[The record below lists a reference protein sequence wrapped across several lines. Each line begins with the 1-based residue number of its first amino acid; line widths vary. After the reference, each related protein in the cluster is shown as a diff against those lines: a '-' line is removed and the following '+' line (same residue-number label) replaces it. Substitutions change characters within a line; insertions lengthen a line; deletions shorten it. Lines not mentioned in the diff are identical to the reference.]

1 MQRVNAGQVWRKLGA
16 VPGLYVHIP
25 FCARRCP
32 YCDFAVS
39 TNARAD
45 FRDSYVAALQTELE
59 TALGETNLRF
69 ETVFFG
75 GGTPTELPATT
86 LGRILASVL
95 PHVAPDAEIS
105 LEANPENLDLRF
117 LKALRA
123 GGWNRLSLGAQSFDE
138 RELRVLGRAHDAKK
152 IENVVRDAKTA
163 GFQNISLDL
172 IYGAPRTSLGSWRT
186 SLRRA
191 IALDVTH
198 ISAYSLTIEEGT
210 AFGRAVSRGD
220 MGAPDDDFGGELMDE
235 AAQMLGEAGFE
246 RYEVSNWAR
255 MGFRSRHNANYWRG
269 GDYLG
274 VGCGAHSHFE
284 GHRFWN
290 ERDAKTYV
298 KAIQTQGT
306 ARAGEEWLTP
316 RQRAVELVALG
327 VRCRDGFS
335 LEEVSQ
341 TGAFDARAALNGQ
354 LVALIATGALREESE
369 RIVPGAQ
376 GFAIADGLA
385 ARLVGQF

>member
-1 MQRVNAGQVWRKLGA
+1 M
-16 VPGLYVHIP
+16 PGLYVHIP

-45 FRDSYVAALQTELE
+45 FRGSYVAALQKELA
-59 TALGETNLRF
+59 TALGETNLEF

-75 GGTPTELPATT
+75 GGTPTELPAAT
-86 LGRILASVL
+86 LNHILASVL
-95 PHVAPDAEIS
+95 PHAAPDAEIS
-105 LEANPENLDLRF
+105 LEANPENLDLEF

-138 RELRVLGRAHDAKK
+138 GELSVLGRRHDANR
-152 IENVVRDAKTA
+152 IENVVRDAKLA
-163 GFQNISLDL
+163 GFENISLDL

-186 SLRRA
+186 TLRRA
-191 IALDVTH
+191 IELDVTH

-210 AFGRAVSRGD
+210 AFDLAVARGD

-235 AAQMLGEAGFE
+235 AAKLLGEAGFE

-255 MGFRSRHNANYWRG
+255 TGFRSRHNANYWRG
-269 GDYLG
+269 GNYLG
-274 VGCGAHSHFE
+274 VGCGAHSHFD

-290 ERDAKTYV
+290 ERDAKVYV
-298 KAIQTQGT
+298 KTIQNHGT

-316 RQRAVELVALG
+316 RERAVELVALG

-341 TGAFDARAALNGQ
+341 TGAFDAHAALKRQ
-354 LVALIATGALREESE
+354 LSTLLASGALREECE